1 MPKFLLIR
9 FSSIGDIVLTTP
21 IIRAIKTQLKDSEIH
36 YLTKNQFVQLVN
48 ANPYIDKVFAFN
60 KSINETIRELQE
72 ENYTSIIDL
81 HKNLRSAQV
90 ILSLRKK
97 HISFN
102 KLNIE
107 KWIRIHLK
115 VNTLPD
121 LHLIDRYFISLSELG
136 IQKDENGLDYFFQKD
151 FDTKEYNQWTNQAFM
166 AWAIGGT
173 YFTKQFPFRKIKEIL
188 SKLALPCVLLGGKED
203 KQRGEFI
210 AEGLPNV
217 WSLCG
222 KTSLDQ
228 SAYLL
233 KTAKLVLTN
242 DTGLMHIA
250 AAFNKE
256 TIAFWGNTIP
266 EFGMFAYQQT
276 ENVKN
281 FEIKNLSCR
290 PCSKLGHK
298 ECPKR
303 HFRCMEGLENESI
316 IKEIEFR
323 MTK

>member
-1 MPKFLLIR
+1 VPKFLLIR

-60 KSINETIRELQE
+60 KSMNETIRELQE

-151 FDTKEYNQWTNQAFM
+151 FDTEEYNQWTNQAFM

-203 KQRGEFI
+203 RQRGEFI

-217 WSLCG
+217 WNLCG

>member
-60 KSINETIRELQE
+60 KSMNETIRELQK

-81 HKNLRSAQV
+81 HKNLRSTQV

-115 VNTLPD
+115 VNTLQD

-203 KQRGEFI
+203 RQRGEFI

-217 WSLCG
+217 WNLCG

>member
-1 MPKFLLIR
+1 VPKFLLIR

-21 IIRAIKTQLKDSEIH
+21 IIRAIKTQIKDSEIH

-60 KSINETIRELQE
+60 KSINETIRELQKE
-72 ENYTSIIDL
+72 DYTAIIDL

-97 HISFN
+97 HITYN

-107 KWIRIHLK
+107 KWISIHLK
-115 VNTLPD
+115 VNSLPD

-136 IQKDENGLDYFFQKD
+136 IRKDENGLDYFFQKD
-151 FDTKEYNQWTNQAFM
+151 FDTKEYNQWTHQAFM

-188 SKLALPCVLLGGKED
+188 SKLAIPCVLLGGKED
-203 KQRGEFI
+203 RQRGEFI

-217 WSLCG
+217 WNLCG

-281 FEIKNLSCR
+281 FELKNLSCR

-298 ECPKR
+298 QCPKR

>member
-21 IIRAIKTQLKDSEIH
+21 IIRAIKTQLKDSEIY

-81 HKNLRSAQV
+81 HKNLRSTQV

-151 FDTKEYNQWTNQAFM
+151 FDTKEYNQCIARACT
-166 AWAIGGT
+166 T
-173 YFTKQFPFRKIKEIL
+173 YL
-188 SKLALPCVLLGGKED
+188 
-203 KQRGEFI
+203 
-210 AEGLPNV
+210 
-217 WSLCG
+217 
-222 KTSLDQ
+222 
-228 SAYLL
+228 
-233 KTAKLVLTN
+233 
-242 DTGLMHIA
+242 H
-250 AAFNKE
+250 
-256 TIAFWGNTIP
+256 
-266 EFGMFAYQQT
+266 
-276 ENVKN
+276 
-281 FEIKNLSCR
+281 
-290 PCSKLGHK
+290 
-298 ECPKR
+298 
-303 HFRCMEGLENESI
+303 ESI
-316 IKEIEFR
+316 Q
-323 MTK
+323 